1 MSPSTI
7 TLLFLAFAIVMF
19 VTEKIPLG
27 LTSMIVCVGLAVTKV
42 LDLNGAFKGFI
53 NSNVILFV
61 AMFIVGGALF
71 ETGMA
76 NEIGG
81 IVTKFAKSERQ
92 LIVSIMVIVG
102 LMSGVLSNTGTAAV
116 LIPVVIGIAAKS
128 GFHRSRLL
136 MPLVFAAAMGG

>member
-1 MSPSTI
+1 MSPAVI
-7 TLLFLAFAIVMF
+7 TLIFLAFAVVMF

-27 LTSMIVCVGLAVTKV
+27 LTSMIVCVGLVLTGV
-42 LDLNGAFKGFI
+42 LDVNAAFKGFI

-76 NEIGG
+76 NGIGG
-81 IVTKFAKSERQ
+81 IVTKFAKTERS
-92 LIVSIMVIVG
+92 LIIAIMLIVG

-116 LIPVVIGIAAKS
+116 LIPVVIGISPSPASSAP
-128 GFHRSRLL
+128 GC
-136 MPLVFAAAMGG
+136 